1 MLDKSLLGP
10 FTTLKGVQIQTATKQ
25 PPIYYFLRHQSIP
38 TKLFILNKDSNSK
51 DSRFQ
56 VPQNQHYRLSQGLV
70 GHMLT

>member
-10 FTTLKGVQIQTATKQ
+10 FTTSMGVQIQTATKQ

-38 TKLFILNKDSNSK
+38 TKFVMLNKDSDSK
-51 DSRFQ
+51 DFLFQ
-56 VPQNQHYRLSQGLV
+56 VPQNQRYRTQLV